1 MGLFDFLKKDTN
13 INSSPQ
19 TERQQQPRFADSS
32 TIDEDERPYYQ
43 PDEYYTYESYPGTGM
58 GRKVITFDERKKTTY
73 PSSRGLYVAEIMLLE
88 YCSRGSYPKPKG
100 GYPGLWWFEFGI
112 RDVGHALASLQDRGF
127 IRLAIG
133 VNSLR
138 SLTVAQLKEL
148 AAEYGLVCS
157 GKKADIIDQIV
168 EAIPIESMKNHHELL
183 KYELTETGKAELE
196 ENAYV
201 PYMCKHS
208 HKTTEDGRF
217 GKTFNVWDINKLLH
231 DKDIS
236 KWREIVGAIEKKRFG
251 VNIACEERKQEKKKS
266 NGKQLKYTTEEMR
279 QYLIDNKTKISKA
292 AQKPGDGFNEE
303 MKGIDLKKLGK
314 DKEALFS
321 FYVSICKKFDAPA
334 LYNETMIL
342 LRKYGLLEEEEA
354 VCKTAIKI
362 NKDLKRDASAF
373 EKRLEKIESLL
384 AKEKPKADSESGI
397 TSELKRYKELLDEGI
412 ITSEE
417 YEEKKKQILSL

>member
-1 MGLFDFLKKDTN
+1 MGLFDFLKKGSDNT
-13 INSSPQ
+13 NSSPI
-19 TERQQQPRFADSS
+19 EKQQPRYADSS
-32 TIDEDERPYYQ
+32 TIDDDERPYYQ

-58 GRKVITFDERKKTTY
+58 GKKVITFDERKKTSY

-88 YCSRGSYPKPKG
+88 YCSRGSYPKPKN

-127 IRLAIG
+127 IRLTVGA
-133 VNSLR
+133 NSLR
-138 SLTVAQLKEL
+138 SLTVAQLKDL
-148 AAEYGLVCS
+148 AAEYGVECS
-157 GKKADIIDQIV
+157 GKKADIINQIV
-168 EAIPIESMKNHHELL
+168 ETIPVERLRTHDDLI
-183 KYELTETGKAELE
+183 KYELTETGKDELE

-217 GKTFNVWDINKLLH
+217 GKTFNVWDVNKLLH

-236 KWREIVGAIEKKRFG
+236 KWREIIGAIEKKRFG
-251 VNIACEERKQEKKKS
+251 VNIACEEGKQEKKKS
-266 NGKQLKYTTEEMR
+266 AGKQLKYTSEEMR
-279 QYLIDNKTKISKA
+279 QYLIDNKEKISKA

-342 LRKYGLLEEEEA
+342 LRKYGLLEEEKA
-354 VCKTAIKI
+354 VCKTAIKL

-384 AKEKPKADSESGI
+384 AKNKPKAEIESDCAK
-397 TSELKRYKELLDEGI
+397 ELNRYKELLDEGI
-412 ITSEE
+412 ITPEE
-417 YEEKKKQILSL
+417 YEKKKKQLLALR